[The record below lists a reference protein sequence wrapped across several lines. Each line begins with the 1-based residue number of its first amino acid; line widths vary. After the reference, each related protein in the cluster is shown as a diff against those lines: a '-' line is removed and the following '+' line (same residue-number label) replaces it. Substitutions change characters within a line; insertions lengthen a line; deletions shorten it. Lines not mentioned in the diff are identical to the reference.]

1 MGMRKYQRQVAKARM
16 RIVGFEHINK
26 NFGAKNADGVPNWRL
41 ALMDKKAE
49 RAQLAYGIKAKR
61 KMRKIERTA

>member
-1 MGMRKYQRQVAKARM
+1 MRKYQRQVAKARM

-26 NFGAKNADGVPNWRL
+26 NFGVKNADGVPNWRL

-49 RAQLAYGIKAKR
+49 RAQLAHGIKAKR
-61 KMRKIERTA
+61 KLKKIERTA